1 MEKRVIKF
9 ISNEKGE
16 RLDTFIKK
24 NLIEYSR
31 EYIKNLI
38 KEGNVLVNGEVKK
51 PSYKVKEKD
60 FIEVIIPEPKELQ
73 LKPEELNIEI
83 LYEDYDIAIVNKPQ
97 GMLTHPTG
105 KRKNGTLVNALLYHL
120 KHLSQIG
127 GVLRPGIVHRLDKD
141 TSGLLVVAKN
151 DFAHQVLSKDLKERK
166 IKRIYYALVKGE
178 VVDDEGKISIPL
190 IKNFKSKKFVK
201 PSSLGKEAETSF
213 KVLERYKGYTLLEVS
228 LKTGRTHQIRVH
240 LSYVGYP
247 IVGDKIYGVP
257 VKELSGQLLHAKK
270 LILNHPRTGERLEFE
285 SPLPEHFENFL
296 KTLQKFSK

>member
-16 RLDTFIKK
+16 RLDSFLKK
-24 NLIEYSR
+24 NLSEFSR
-31 EYIKNLI
+31 EYIKSLI
-38 KEGNVLVNGEVKK
+38 KEGNILVNGERKK
-51 PSYKVKEKD
+51 PSYKVKDKD
-60 FIEVIIPEPKELQ
+60 IIEVIIPEPKELY
-73 LKPEELNIEI
+73 LKPENLNIEI
-83 LYEDYDIAIVNKPQ
+83 LYEDDDIAIVNKPQ

-105 KRKNGTLVNALLYHL
+105 KKSEGTLVNALLFHL
-120 KHLSQIG
+120 KNLSQIG

-151 DFAHQVLSKDLKERK
+151 DFAHQILSRDLKERK

-178 VVDDEGKISIPL
+178 VLNNEGKISIPL
-190 IKNFKSKKFVK
+190 TKNFKSKKFVK
-201 PSSLGKEAETSF
+201 PSLVGKEAETSF
-213 KVLERYKGYTLLEVS
+213 KVLERYKGYTLLEVY

-240 LSYVGYP
+240 LSFIGYP
-247 IVGDKIYGVP
+247 IVGDKVYGVSD
-257 VKELSGQLLHAKK
+257 KELNGQLLHAKK

-285 SPLPEHFENFL
+285 SPLPEYFENFL